1 MEFGETLRKMRRG
14 ARLTQQDMADVLF
27 TSRSN
32 ISKLENNQMTLNAE
46 TLMKW
51 CKVTNN
57 PEVLMTLY
65 YSTEV
70 INYVQPVTQM
80 ITGTILF
87 LGGIF

>member
-87 LGGIF
+87 LVRIF

>member
-70 INYVQPVTQM
+70 INYVQPVTQL